1 MENKDQLLT
10 LLRQRFGL
18 EEFRQGQ
25 LEAIGHLFK
34 DRRVLCIQPTG
45 FGKSLLYQLPSLLLP
60 GMTIVIS
67 PLLALMRDQLDHLNN
82 RYGIPSASLNSDQ
95 TEEENAAV
103 RLQVKN
109 QEIKILFVAP
119 EQLDHL
125 DRFEFLLKLPVSL
138 LVVDEAHC
146 ISTWGHDFRPSYRQ
160 IIHYMRAL
168 QKVNP
173 EVRVLGLTATANHET
188 EKDIT
193 RQLEPQKVLRES
205 MQRPNIALSVFQVAS
220 LQNKLSAC
228 LQLIN
233 QLQGCGII
241 YCATRE
247 NTMVVADFLKD
258 QGVRAMAYHAGL
270 PGEEKRLLQ
279 TAYTEDR
286 FKVCIATNALGM
298 GIDKPNIRFII
309 HFDFP
314 GSITAY
320 YQEVGRAGRD
330 GKPAQGIL
338 LYDIADYRI
347 QKYFIDSALPTIED
361 FEKVMQA
368 VEDSAEPPNLMQI
381 KRVTG
386 LHPTRTLV
394 VVAELIEQG
403 FLKKKTHAGKQTYL
417 RLENE
422 EKPDLARYERQ
433 HLVKMRELNHIIHYA
448 TQKESCYMELLRKAL
463 GDIRTEPCKE
473 CASCKP
479 TSLQVIENAQ
489 QQSPIA
495 AWLAKRVAV
504 IPAARTHRISEG
516 IALLDAKARLPIA
529 LSFFKNRAQSSFNDL
544 GLSDELL
551 HLIEEYA
558 KKITSAGKISAVIPI
573 PSRTWG
579 ARDAIAQILADH
591 LGVPLFA
598 EMLTWKKE
606 PKNRQGELLNNDQ
619 RRFNVHTFMTADK
632 SVKLP
637 PGKILLFD
645 DYTGSGA
652 TLSEAAR
659 ALRKDGKIE
668 EEIMPFTLAQV
679 KWKLGSQGIV

>member
-1 MENKDQLLT
+1 
-10 LLRQRFGL
+10 
-18 EEFRQGQ
+18 
-25 LEAIGHLFK
+25 
-34 DRRVLCIQPTG
+34 
-45 FGKSLLYQLPSLLLP
+45 
-60 GMTIVIS
+60 
-67 PLLALMRDQLDHLNN
+67 
-82 RYGIPSASLNSDQ
+82 
-95 TEEENAAV
+95 
-103 RLQVKN
+103 
-109 QEIKILFVAP
+109 
-119 EQLDHL
+119 
-125 DRFEFLLKLPVSL
+125 
-138 LVVDEAHC
+138 
-146 ISTWGHDFRPSYRQ
+146 
-160 IIHYMRAL
+160 
-168 QKVNP
+168 
-173 EVRVLGLTATANHET
+173 
-188 EKDIT
+188 
-193 RQLEPQKVLRES
+193 
-205 MQRPNIALSVFQVAS
+205 
-220 LQNKLSAC
+220 
-228 LQLIN
+228 
-233 QLQGCGII
+233 
-241 YCATRE
+241 
-247 NTMVVADFLKD
+247 
-258 QGVRAMAYHAGL
+258 
-270 PGEEKRLLQ
+270 
-279 TAYTEDR
+279 
-286 FKVCIATNALGM
+286 
-298 GIDKPNIRFII
+298 
-309 HFDFP
+309 
-314 GSITAY
+314 
-320 YQEVGRAGRD
+320 
-330 GKPAQGIL
+330 
-338 LYDIADYRI
+338 
-347 QKYFIDSALPTIED
+347 
-361 FEKVMQA
+361 MQA
-368 VEDSAEPPNLMQI
+368 IEDSAEPPNLMQI

-679 KWKLGSQGIV
+679 KWKLGTQGMV